1 MVDLSHPFFVG
12 LPEGKGVTMY
22 PTSLHQRLWSPW
34 SDSGTHGTAIRHPCH
49 ATALLS
55 ARAPWWSAMEGDL
68 TWENLGFSEETWG
81 FMVDWGHLNSSR
93 NKKTLL
99 LRNVIE
105 NYQLT
110 DIIVHIPNI

>member
-1 MVDLSHPFFVG
+1 
-12 LPEGKGVTMY
+12 
-22 PTSLHQRLWSPW
+22 
-34 SDSGTHGTAIRHPCH
+34 
-49 ATALLS
+49 
-55 ARAPWWSAMEGDL
+55 MEGDFQGI
-68 TWENLGFSEETWG
+68 NSVGFQRKPGEL

-110 DIIVHIPNI
+110 NIIVHIPNI